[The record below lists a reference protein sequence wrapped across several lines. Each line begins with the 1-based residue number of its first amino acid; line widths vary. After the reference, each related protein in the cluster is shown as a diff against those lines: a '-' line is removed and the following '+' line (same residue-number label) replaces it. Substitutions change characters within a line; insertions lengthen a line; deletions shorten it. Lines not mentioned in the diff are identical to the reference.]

1 MRDAREGQ
9 RALHVGRGQRAEV
22 TGEQGEYG
30 ADAEERGD
38 LDGEREEGTRRE
50 DEQRERAGGLGGG
63 AEERGRRGR
72 GALVDVRD
80 PGVEGEGAELEGDAA
95 EDEGHAREGERRDRA
110 RGGLGG
116 ERLADLREVERV
128 GHAGDRAERAV
139 DEDDAHQEQGGAETA
154 RDEVFHAGF
163 KGGGAAAQVAHED
176 VEADGGRLEGQEER
190 HEVVG
195 LRQQHERGGHD
206 QQHVMVVGHGGVA
219 FAQEAFG
226 EEARQQGGEQE
237 DQAHAVGR
245 QVLTEQ
251 TGERLDVGGLGPR
264 TGDEA
269 HQGHED
275 QAGAGGDGD
284 ERAQGFRQ
292 QHRLQE
298 AQQRE
303 AGDGELRENGQP
315 VGRTRGEEFEGRV
328 DGGEERSH
336 RTEKISAGRVGRPW
350 RERPWPAPW
359 CCAASRS

>member
-95 EDEGHAREGERRDRA
+95 EDERHARKAERGNRA
-110 RGGLGG
+110 GGRLGG
-116 ERLADLREVERV
+116 EGLADLREVERV

-237 DQAHAVGR
+237 DGAYPFDR
-245 QVLTEQ
+245 KVLTEEPAE
-251 TGERLDVGGLGPR
+251 GLDVGLQRPR
-264 TGDEA
+264 
-269 HQGHED
+269 
-275 QAGAGGDGD
+275 
-284 ERAQGFRQ
+284 
-292 QHRLQE
+292 
-298 AQQRE
+298 
-303 AGDGELRENGQP
+303 
-315 VGRTRGEEFEGRV
+315 RV
-328 DGGEERSH
+328 
-336 RTEKISAGRVGRPW
+336 A
-350 RERPWPAPW
+350 
-359 CCAASRS
+359 